1 MITPLQVKMARA
13 ALGWG
18 VRDLAKKADLT
29 ANTISKFE
37 NGSDVMVGTL
47 TKMQNALEEAGVI
60 FLPADEAGGP
70 GVRLRTAGTD

>member
-1 MITPLQVKMARA
+1 MARA

-60 FLPADEAGGP
+60 FLPADESGGP
-70 GVRLRTAGTD
+70 GVRLKIAGTE

>member
-70 GVRLRTAGTD
+70 GVRLKTSGTD

>member
-60 FLPADEAGGP
+60 FLPADDTGGP

>member
-47 TKMQNALEEAGVI
+47 TKMQNALEDAGVI
-60 FLPADEAGGP
+60 FVPADETGGL
-70 GVRLRTAGTD
+70 GVRLKATGTD

>member
-60 FLPADEAGGP
+60 FLPADDTGGP
-70 GVRLRTAGTD
+70 GVRLKTAGTD

>member
-1 MITPLQVKMARA
+1 MARA

-60 FLPADEAGGP
+60 FLPADDTGGP
-70 GVRLRTAGTD
+70 GVRLKTAGTD

>member
-37 NGSDVMVGTL
+37 NGSDVMVGRL

-60 FLPADEAGGP
+60 FLPADDTGGP
-70 GVRLRTAGTD
+70 GVRLKTAGTD

>member
-60 FLPADEAGGP
+60 FLPADDTGGP
-70 GVRLRTAGTD
+70 GVRLKTAGKD

>member
-60 FLPADEAGGP
+60 FLPADDTGGP
-70 GVRLRTAGTD
+70 GVRLKTSGTD

>member
-1 MITPLQVKMARA
+1 MARA

-60 FLPADEAGGP
+60 FLPADDTGGP
-70 GVRLRTAGTD
+70 GVRLKTSGTD